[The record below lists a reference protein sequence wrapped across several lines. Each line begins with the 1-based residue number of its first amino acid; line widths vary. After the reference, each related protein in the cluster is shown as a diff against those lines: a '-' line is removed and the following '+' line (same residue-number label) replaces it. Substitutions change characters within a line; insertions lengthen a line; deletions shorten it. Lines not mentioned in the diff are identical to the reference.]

1 MFLHKMLNVAWVI
14 VDRTFLISIKY
25 LFHIQR
31 MLNLPLSIVVTIH
44 RTKNVDIHHSEIY
57 QKKALSFVVH
67 FSSFSLAE
75 STPRDLQIT
84 AYK

>member
-1 MFLHKMLNVAWVI
+1 MFNVAWVL
-14 VDRTFLISIKY
+14 VETSYLI
-25 LFHIQR
+25 LER